1 MTFSLAGRCAETGMV
16 GGVITTSSPAV
27 GARCL
32 WVRAGSGVVLTQNVT
47 NPALGPLGLEEMGRG
62 ASAAD
67 GLAHLLTIEPYPAY
81 RQLALLDRAGNS
93 AHYSGAK
100 ALGVHATAAG
110 VDCVAAG
117 NLLAHEEVPAAMT
130 TAFAASS
137 GQLAERLLAAL
148 AAGLAAG
155 GEAGPVHSAA
165 LVVCHTQPWPIVDLR
180 VDWHEAPVAELAR
193 VWAVYQPQMADY
205 ILRADNPTAAP
216 SYGVPGDE

>member
-47 NPALGPLGLEEMGRG
+47 NPALGPLGLDQMGHG
-62 ASAAD
+62 ASAAHS
-67 GLAHLLTIEPYPAY
+67 LAHLLAIEPHAEY
-81 RQLALLDRAGNS
+81 RQLALLDRAGSS
-93 AHYSGAK
+93 AHYSGAN
-100 ALGVHATAAG
+100 ALGIHATAAG

-117 NLLAHEEVPAAMT
+117 NLLANDGVPAAMSA
-130 TAFAASS
+130 AFAASS
-137 GQLAERLLAAL
+137 GHLASRLLAAL
-148 AAGLAAG
+148 AAGLTAG

-180 VDWHEAPVAELAR
+180 VDWHEEPVAELGR

-205 ILRADNPTAAP
+205 ILRADNPFAAP